1 MTYVLKIS
9 RWQNHLLHKKFYGI
23 AKIENHVFQF
33 WCLMSNIRFHFY
45 VRCKMLITWQN
56 TSSRRRWLNS
66 HLDYLCLRKCLST
79 NISSHRFKLNH
90 RNRLS
95 VVCHHKND
103 IIFGSVSW
111 PDFNR
116 FLRSFLDPKIPL
128 KKRSILI
135 LFTPP
140 LTVSGLRGVLVPPL
154 EGVPPRGV
162 VWPPPQKYTP
172 IFMSGPPWHSCT
184 HASGYTYAQMGSGC
198 KAHVF
203 AHFSSPSK
211 CAQSGV
217 WDPIFGLN
225 ALKNDLKKGVKMTPV
240 FGSKNDQKKTFFGPS
255 LEPDKKDVSSSE
267 KSSVL

>member
-9 RWQNHLLHKKFYGI
+9 RWQNHLLHKKILYPCKKFYGI
-23 AKIENHVFQF
+23 SKIENHVFQF

-140 LTVSGLRGVLVPPL
+140 LTVSGLRGS
-154 EGVPPRGV
+154 RH
-162 VWPPPQKYTP
+162 PPPGGYPPGGWYDPPHKSIPLYLCPAHHDIRVLTHLGTRMLKWGP
-172 IFMSGPPWHSCT
+172 DVRHTFLHIFRLLQNVLR
-184 HASGYTYAQMGSGC
+184 AGSGTLFL
-198 KAHVF
+198 V
-203 AHFSSPSK
+203 
-211 CAQSGV
+211 
-217 WDPIFGLN
+217 
-225 ALKNDLKKGVKMTPV
+225 
-240 FGSKNDQKKTFFGPS
+240 
-255 LEPDKKDVSSSE
+255 
-267 KSSVL
+267 